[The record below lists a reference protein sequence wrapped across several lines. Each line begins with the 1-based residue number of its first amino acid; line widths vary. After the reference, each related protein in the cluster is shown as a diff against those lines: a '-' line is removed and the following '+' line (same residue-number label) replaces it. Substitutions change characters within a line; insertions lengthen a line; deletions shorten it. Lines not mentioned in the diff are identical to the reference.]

1 VTTTPGES
9 HDPGQL
15 GRSRT
20 GGAPRAIVFGLP
32 FMVRVIVYAA
42 TGFVLAYLAC
52 VAWDFDRLY
61 HGFSTARMGAWLAVA
76 ALIGV
81 LVTAHLIGADGRVH
95 REFGSTDRFVAY
107 HQALRTG
114 VLPARIDPE
123 AWRRWL
129 HVSRGANRTT
139 QVVAWLLVAFVVV
152 PDLIRAPRQHLL
164 FAVLVG
170 LLAFWRLLSA
180 RRTRAQIATMAADV
194 ERRAG
199 LHLTPREA
207 QMMVGFRQPRAVH
220 TAAVTT
226 TGFGCA
232 VVVAELDRVYA
243 GASGSWVRLLGWA
256 AVVGFAA
263 AIHLAGRWP
272 AGMRG
277 DASSADESFAYAQ
290 ALRTRQLPAHLQ
302 PDAWRRWL
310 RSSRRSNR
318 QEPFWALVIVMLGV
332 APSLISDSAYWVTAA
347 FFGLVAT
354 LTLRSWWSVRASIT
368 ALKPD
373 VDGHTR

>member
-1 VTTTPGES
+1 
-9 HDPGQL
+9 
-15 GRSRT
+15 
-20 GGAPRAIVFGLP
+20 
-32 FMVRVIVYAA
+32 
-42 TGFVLAYLAC
+42 
-52 VAWDFDRLY
+52 
-61 HGFSTARMGAWLAVA
+61 
-76 ALIGV
+76 
-81 LVTAHLIGADGRVH
+81 VH

-180 RRTRAQIATMAADV
+180 RRTRAQIATLAADV